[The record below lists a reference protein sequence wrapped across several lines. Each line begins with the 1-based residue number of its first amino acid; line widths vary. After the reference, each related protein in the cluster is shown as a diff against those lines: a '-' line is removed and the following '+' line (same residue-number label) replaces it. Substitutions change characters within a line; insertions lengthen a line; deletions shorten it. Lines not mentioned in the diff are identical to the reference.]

1 MLYGG
6 QMLLRLLS
14 GAGFV
19 FSLDQ
24 FTKLLVARRLAEGQ
38 SASVASWLRIRRVVN
53 RRGVLLV
60 HNPRVLLL
68 VLAVLCCGICLIIRQ
83 GYFFQPRA
91 AQFGLGMALGG
102 AGSNVYDQI
111 RRGAVLD
118 FLDLGW
124 WPVFNLA
131 DVAITI
137 GVTLALWFLH

>member
-1 MLYGG
+1 
-6 QMLLRLLS
+6 MLLRLLS

-60 HNPRVLLL
+60 RNPRVLLL
-68 VLAVLCCGICLIIRQ
+68 VLAALFCSICLIIRQ
-83 GYFFQPRA
+83 GYFFQHGA
-91 AQFGLGMALGG
+91 AQLGLGMALGG
-102 AGSNVYDQI
+102 AGSNVYDKI

-118 FLDLGW
+118 FLDLSW